1 MASDARPTTAR
12 EAAHRG
18 TQRRGEAPP
27 WVLAPAPPALARR
40 YVLSVCS
47 KLSEG
52 MTHDADEAA
61 RWLQVRA
68 RGHVC
73 A

>member
-1 MASDARPTTAR
+1 MLTAGGDPTEGIRAY
-12 EAAHRG
+12 
-18 TQRRGEAPP
+18 
-27 WVLAPAPPALARR
+27 PPALARR

-52 MTHDADEAA
+52 MTYDADEAA

-68 RGHVC
+68 RGHMH